1 MIAKLLNDT
10 ACPPFSIINP
20 VDEKIVMTSDG
31 KKKRL
36 EGRQYPFGFCDA
48 FDDSLSDFNRL
59 YKLILSNSLAHSL
72 LQT

>member
-1 MIAKLLNDT
+1 VRDELIAKLLSSA

-31 KKKRL
+31 KKRKL

-59 YKLILSNSLAHSL
+59 YKLILSNSLTL
-72 LQT
+72 